1 MHNTKNTKT
10 AKTCIKKHDDEI
22 KTTFTLFLGILT
34 VKKLTTVDYK
44 LTA

>member
-10 AKTCIKKHDDEI
+10 AEMCIKKHDGQI
-22 KTTFTLFLGILT
+22 KTTFKLFLGILT